1 MCACLSCLPMNQ
13 VGCYIIMQ
21 DLTWILF
28 CSENFGKKTD
38 KEVQQTCTL
47 AFARKSCSFLNRL
60 LHSSQVHHL
69 LESSNHALKR
79 GGDKNTTRK
88 CHCMPHQRSSNSAQE
103 QGFVVLLQNKCL
115 CLFPCQL
122 KNKWIL
128 LLSTDETFWLHA
140 LVFSKPEL
148 VEVMIKEYLVNL
160 ISCYLFERTFWMVGY
175 VEYLLT
181 RLKQI
186 QTDRKSVV

>member
-28 CSENFGKKTD
+28 CSENFRKKTD

-60 LHSSQVHHL
+60 LHSSQVHHRL

-79 GGDKNTTRK
+79 GGDKNQTRK
-88 CHCMPHQRSSNSAQE
+88 CHCMPQQRSSNSAQE

-122 KNKWIL
+122 KNK
-128 LLSTDETFWLHA
+128 
-140 LVFSKPEL
+140 
-148 VEVMIKEYLVNL
+148 
-160 ISCYLFERTFWMVGY
+160 
-175 VEYLLT
+175 
-181 RLKQI
+181 
-186 QTDRKSVV
+186 